1 MTLYSSFP
9 RTRVRV
15 RPSHALSAPPLFL
28 LLAALFFSAAQ
39 TKAQSVTARPVARM
53 IARTT
58 TAAPASLPSEMP
70 RLTSA
75 ACPTRERYAHA
86 SASSGFA
93 ATSPERRAFD
103 LVNRERAA
111 RGEGQLMWDDE
122 LASMAR
128 RHSENMARQNFFS
141 HTDQT
146 GRDTAARAA
155 ECGVCGWRALA
166 ENIAYNQ
173 GFDDPVA
180 FAVERWMNSAKH
192 RDNILR
198 AGFTHAGLGIAKS
211 PDGTVYF
218 TQVFVTR

>member
-1 MTLYSSFP
+1 MTLFSPFP
-9 RTRVRV
+9 RTRARACT
-15 RPSHALSAPPLFL
+15 PHALSAPPLFII
-28 LLAALFFSAAQ
+28 LAALLFSAAQ
-39 TKAQSVTARPVARM
+39 TKAQSVTTRPVARL
-53 IARTT
+53 IASTT
-58 TAAPASLPSEMP
+58 SAAPASSSAAEPQ
-70 RLTSA
+70 LTSA
-75 ACPTRERYAHA
+75 ACSARARYAHA
-86 SASSGFA
+86 SASFA

-111 RGEGQLMWDDE
+111 RGEGRLVWDDE

-128 RHSENMARQNFFS
+128 QHSENMARQNFFS
-141 HTDQT
+141 HTDRT

-211 PDGTVYF
+211 ADGTLYF

>member
-1 MTLYSSFP
+1 MTLFSSFP
-9 RTRVRV
+9 RTRARV
-15 RPSHALSAPPLFL
+15 RPAHALSSPPLLL
-28 LLAALFFSAAQ
+28 LLAALSLSAAQ
-39 TKAQSVTARPVARM
+39 VEAQSVTARPVARM
-53 IARTT
+53 IARTAT
-58 TAAPASLPSEMP
+58 DAPASLPASEP

-75 ACPTRERYAHA
+75 ACSERSRYAHA
-86 SASSGFA
+86 SASFA

-111 RGEGQLMWDDE
+111 RGEARLVWDDE

-141 HTDQT
+141 HTDRT

-173 GFDDPVA
+173 GFDDPAA
-180 FAVERWMNSAKH
+180 FAVERWMTSAKH

-211 PDGTVYF
+211 SDGTVYF

>member
-1 MTLYSSFP
+1 MTLFSSFP
-9 RTRVRV
+9 RTRARV
-15 RPSHALSAPPLFL
+15 RSTHAFAAPPLLL
-28 LLAALFFSAAQ
+28 LLALGFSAAQ
-39 TKAQSVTARPVARM
+39 IKAQSVASRPVARM
-53 IARTT
+53 IARTVS
-58 TAAPASLPSEMP
+58 APAALPAEAP

-86 SASSGFA
+86 PASFA
-93 ATSPERRAFD
+93 ASSPERRAFD
-103 LVNRERAA
+103 LINRERAA
-111 RGEGQLMWDDE
+111 RGEARLVWDDE

-128 RHSENMARQNFFS
+128 RHSENMAGRGFFS

-155 ECGVCGWRALA
+155 ACGVCGWRALA

-173 GFDDPVA
+173 GFDDPAA

-198 AGFTHAGLGIAKS
+198 AGFTHAGLGVAKS
-211 PDGTVYF
+211 SDGTFYF

>member
-1 MTLYSSFP
+1 MTLCSSFP
-9 RTRVRV
+9 RTRARV
-15 RPSHALSAPPLFL
+15 RPTHAFSAPPLFL
-28 LLAALFFSAAQ
+28 LLAALFCSAAQ
-39 TKAQSVTARPVARM
+39 TKAQPAAARPVARM
-53 IARTT
+53 IARTA
-58 TAAPASLPSEMP
+58 AAPASLPAATP
-70 RLTSA
+70 RLASA
-75 ACPTRERYAHA
+75 ACTTRERYAHA
-86 SASSGFA
+86 SAPGGFA

-111 RGEGQLMWDDE
+111 RGQEQLVWDDE

-128 RHSENMARQNFFS
+128 QHSDNMARQNFFS
-141 HTDQT
+141 HTDRT

-211 PDGTVYF
+211 ADGTLYF

>member
-1 MTLYSSFP
+1 
-9 RTRVRV
+9 
-15 RPSHALSAPPLFL
+15 
-28 LLAALFFSAAQ
+28 
-39 TKAQSVTARPVARM
+39 M

-58 TAAPASLPSEMP
+58 TAPASMPAETP

-75 ACPTRERYAHA
+75 ACTTRERYAHA
-86 SASSGFA
+86 STSFV

-111 RGEGQLMWDDE
+111 RGESRLAWDDE

-128 RHSENMARQNFFS
+128 RHSENMARQSFFS
-141 HTDQT
+141 HTDQS
-146 GRDTAARAA
+146 GRGTAARAA

-180 FAVERWMNSAKH
+180 FAVQRWMTSAKH
-192 RDNILR
+192 RENILR
-198 AGFTHAGLGIAKS
+198 EGFTHAGLGIAKAS
-211 PDGTVYF
+211 DGTLYF

>member
-1 MTLYSSFP
+1 MTPFSPFP

-15 RPSHALSAPPLFL
+15 RPSHALSAPPLLFI
-28 LLAALFFSAAQ
+28 LAALFFSAAQ
-39 TKAQSVTARPVARM
+39 IKAQSVTARPVARM

-58 TAAPASLPSEMP
+58 TAPASLPSEMP

-75 ACPTRERYAHA
+75 ACPARERYAHA
-86 SASSGFA
+86 SALPA

-103 LVNRERAA
+103 LINRERAA
-111 RGEGQLMWDDE
+111 RGEGRLTWDDE

-155 ECGVCGWRALA
+155 ECGVCGWHALA

>member
-1 MTLYSSFP
+1 MTLFSPFP
-9 RTRVRV
+9 RTRARV
-15 RPSHALSAPPLFL
+15 RPPHALPAPTLFII
-28 LLAALFFSAAQ
+28 LAALLLSAAQ

-53 IARTT
+53 IAHTT
-58 TAAPASLPSEMP
+58 TAAAPSSSAAAEP
-70 RLTSA
+70 RFTSA
-75 ACPTRERYAHA
+75 ACPARASYAHS
-86 SASSGFA
+86 SASFA

-111 RGEGQLMWDDE
+111 RGEARLVWDDE
-122 LASMAR
+122 LAGMAR

-141 HTDQT
+141 HTDRA

-155 ECGVCGWRALA
+155 DCGVCGWRALA

-173 GFDDPVA
+173 GFDDPGA
-180 FAVERWMNSAKH
+180 FAVERWMSSAKH

-211 PDGTVYF
+211 ADGTLYF

>member
-1 MTLYSSFP
+1 MTLNSSFP
-9 RTRVRV
+9 RTRARV
-15 RPSHALSAPPLFL
+15 GSAHAPFAPPLFII
-28 LLAALFFSAAQ
+28 LAALLFSAAQ
-39 TKAQSVTARPVARM
+39 TEAQTGRPVARM
-53 IARTT
+53 IASTNA
-58 TAAPASLPSEMP
+58 AAPASSANADTHLV
-70 RLTSA
+70 SA
-75 ACPTRERYAHA
+75 ACSARARYAHA
-86 SASSGFA
+86 PASFA
-93 ATSPERRAFD
+93 ATSPERHAFD
-103 LVNRERAA
+103 LVNREREA
-111 RGEGQLMWDDE
+111 RGESRLVWDDE

-128 RHSENMARQNFFS
+128 RHSENMARQGFFS

-173 GFDDPVA
+173 GFDDPAA

-211 PDGTVYF
+211 ADGTLYF

>member
-1 MTLYSSFP
+1 MTLNSSFP
-9 RTRVRV
+9 RTRARV
-15 RPSHALSAPPLFL
+15 RPAHAFSAPPLL
-28 LLAALFFSAAQ
+28 IILAALLFSAAP
-39 TKAQSVTARPVARM
+39 TEAQTARPAARL
-53 IARTT
+53 IASTSS
-58 TAAPASLPSEMP
+58 AAPASSAAGP
-70 RLTSA
+70 RLVSA
-75 ACPTRERYAHA
+75 ACSTRAKYAHA
-86 SASSGFA
+86 SASFA

-103 LVNRERAA
+103 LVNREREA
-111 RGEGQLMWDDE
+111 RGESRLVWDDE

-128 RHSENMARQNFFS
+128 RHSENMARQGFFS

-155 ECGVCGWRALA
+155 ECGVCGWRALG

-173 GFDDPVA
+173 GYDDPAA

-211 PDGTVYF
+211 ADGTLYF